1 LYEKN
6 ANPVLAVNFELTDHG
21 QCIPVSFIGTLPDL
35 FHKGQ
40 GIVAVVALKSAGTF
54 EASEILAKHDENC
67 MPPEIAN
74 VIKRAGKMFGKHA
87 NYGSKAVQ
95 P

>member
-21 QCIPVSFIGTLPDL
+21 QSIPVSFIGTLPDL
-35 FHKGQ
+35 FRKGQ
-40 GIVAVVALKSAGTF
+40 GIVALGALNSAGTF
-54 EASEILAKHDENC
+54 KASEILAKHDENC
-67 MPPEIAN
+67 MPPEVADA
-74 VIKRAGKMFGKHA
+74 IKRAGKMLGKHA